1 MGTLREGG
9 HYVDVRFRDGGTPL
23 RPFYPNDGD
32 PWIQQG
38 YVWAAT
44 GEGVLKA
51 GAIWRRFGLDWD
63 GSWYGSVPYYDGFML
78 ATDWGISWEASHK
91 VNEDLKV
98 DYDFQ
103 FIFHNYL
110 DYSLVGADPLS
121 VNGSSEVNQFVG
133 RVVPTWRLSA
143 QESLALGLSGLVGEI
158 RNGPLL
164 SLVGMP
170 QLYPSPGNET
180 LSAWAVD
187 LTYTHGNFRAF
198 VEGLQ
203 AFGELSPA
211 NYVSGGPS
219 NRVSDVLMGFN
230 WTQGPI
236 TYRASYSMGFD
247 DNPSGTQSLRA
258 GRYRGPDKKR
268 GILFSTMP
276 CRKSVTAGST
286 ISRRWKTVCRR
297 SCIGISRGR
306 RQELESWSGGPPM
319 FLTRLS
325 DNLCRSAS
333 LAKPQA
339 SNRPS
344 GKNMVEAALPPCF

>member
-1 MGTLREGG
+1 M
-9 HYVDVRFRDGGTPL
+9 
-23 RPFYPNDGD
+23 
-32 PWIQQG
+32 
-38 YVWAAT
+38 
-44 GEGVLKA
+44 
-51 GAIWRRFGLDWD
+51 
-63 GSWYGSVPYYDGFML
+63 
-78 ATDWGISWEASHK
+78 
-91 VNEDLKV
+91 
-98 DYDFQ
+98 
-103 FIFHNYL
+103 
-110 DYSLVGADPLS
+110 GADPLS

-247 DNPSGTQSLRA
+247 DNPSGTQ
-258 GRYRGPDKKR
+258 Y
-268 GILFSTMP
+268 LFVP
-276 CRKSVTAGST
+276 GVTVA
-286 ISRRWKTVCRR
+286 
-297 SCIGISRGR
+297 
-306 RQELESWSGGPPM
+306 
-319 FLTRLS
+319 LTRNVEFYLDYALQEVRHS
-325 DNLCRSAS
+325 GQHDFTPLENGV
-333 LAKPQA
+333 QA
-339 SNRPS
+339 
-344 GKNMVEAALPPCF
+344 VLHWHF